1 MTGTETAGGNTPEES
16 GWNWR
21 STLGDFATIS
31 GVLAGFS
38 VTFIAL
44 LLAKPVSDV
53 GVLGSSIT
61 FGQLS
66 VLLFG
71 VSTALFIAAAEYFL
85 EAKEFDIYSVP
96 DRYLHL
102 FEEEDAD
109 KEKWKKRQD
118 LQTTSLR
125 RREKRGRVFYDI
137 AIFAV
142 FIGLWFAIA
151 PYSIVIAF
159 IVAGVG
165 IGLEISQYVS

>member
-1 MTGTETAGGNTPEES
+1 
-16 GWNWR
+16 
-21 STLGDFATIS
+21 
-31 GVLAGFS
+31 
-38 VTFIAL
+38 
-44 LLAKPVSDV
+44 
-53 GVLGSSIT
+53 
-61 FGQLS
+61 

-85 EAKEFDIYSVP
+85 EAKEFDIYSIP

-165 IGLEISQYVS
+165 IVLEMSQYVS